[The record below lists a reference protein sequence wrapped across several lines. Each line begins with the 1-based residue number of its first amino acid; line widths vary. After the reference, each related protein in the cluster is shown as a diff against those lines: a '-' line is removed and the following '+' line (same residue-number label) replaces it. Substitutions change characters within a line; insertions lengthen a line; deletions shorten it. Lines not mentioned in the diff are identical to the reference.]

1 MEVILSKLI
10 AINSLRSD
18 CVNLKNLT
26 VQFENMNELRLLLQK
41 ASDQLEQLDKT
52 LKQIETFELKVK
64 RD

>member
-1 MEVILSKLI
+1 M
-10 AINSLRSD
+10 
-18 CVNLKNLT
+18 NLKNLT

>member
-1 MEVILSKLI
+1 
-10 AINSLRSD
+10 
-18 CVNLKNLT
+18 VNLKNLT